1 MSKIKKR
8 RGEGFGWI
16 IELTDDEYINISIYN
31 PLVGNSY
38 IIQTEELKHSRTG
51 LKNRHQR

>member
-8 RGEGFGWI
+8 LGEGFGWI
-16 IELTDDEYINISIYN
+16 IESIDDEYINISIDN
-31 PLVGNSY
+31 PPVGNSY

>member
-1 MSKIKKR
+1 MSEIKKR
-8 RGEGFGWI
+8 LGEGFGWI
-16 IELTDDEYINISIYN
+16 IESIDDEYINISIDN
-31 PLVGNSY
+31 PPVGNSY